1 LKPSIQSLKSKAV
14 RFNEENIKTFCDV
27 FENSR
32 ERSFPF
38 AAQSKRSLKM
48 EGFVGFLL
56 LGLLEILSEIIG
68 DAIFDVPSEL
78 NHLAGKLNLSL
89 ETYFYDEFTK
99 LDLFK

>member
-1 LKPSIQSLKSKAV
+1 
-14 RFNEENIKTFCDV
+14 
-27 FENSR
+27 
-32 ERSFPF
+32 
-38 AAQSKRSLKM
+38 M